1 MLVRSGACRARSVQ
15 RARQARSK
23 ERQSSSPRAEMR
35 ATRASDA
42 DMAGSASH
50 PPFPPGW
57 RRAAICAT
65 ARRYGEAATRRS
77 AERTTEV
84 ASCAALASSGVRS
97 APNSCAAATAL
108 VSASRR
114 GCGTTAAGG
123 RLRLDLG
130 LDLVSSHPFGVWPE
144 PADLGVRIV
153 STAEHSIQARAALGQ
168 RGLHDDRGGILV
180 RVGRSGEEPAGQHG
194 RGRRDDVPQ
203 PFGGA
208 HVVHHDR
215 PRGGQPG
222 ADQADDARRGIKPG
236 VEEPGHRQPGLVP
249 EGGRAA
255 LAEIGGR
262 AGGDQI
268 AGEVEEPPQ
277 ALHPARPHGQVP
289 LPGQEPGQ
297 GILFLVGA
305 GRDARGGARIGG
317 AAGPVGPVRDG
328 PRILG
333 AQQDQQRAGL
343 AHAGRKRDHSVGGN
357 RHDDRRAPRRA
368 GQVQGSGQPVGLR
381 GVADRQLAG
390 ADLGPAGQRP
400 GLRPGLELG
409 AGARLGLGLGL
420 E

>member
-1 MLVRSGACRARSVQ
+1 MTRTWRAARAILPSRRDGAGPRSA
-15 RARQARSK
+15 
-23 ERQSSSPRAEMR
+23 
-35 ATRASDA
+35 
-42 DMAGSASH
+42 
-50 PPFPPGW
+50 PPHGGTGRRPPGAP
-57 RRAAICAT
+57 RNA
-65 ARRYGEAATRRS
+65 
-77 AERTTEV
+77 TTEV
-84 ASCAALASSGVRS
+84 ASWAALASSGVRR

-123 RLRLDLG
+123 RSAPG
-130 LDLVSSHPFGVWPE
+130 LELVSSHPFGVWPE

-153 STAEHSIQARAALGQ
+153 STAEHGIQARAALGQ

-194 RGRRDDVPQ
+194 RGGRDGAPQ
-203 PFGGA
+203 PFDGA
-208 HVVHHDR
+208 HVIHHDR
-215 PRGGQPG
+215 PRDGQPG
-222 ADQADDARRGIKPG
+222 ADQADDASRGIKPG

-268 AGEVEEPPQ
+268 TGEVDEPPQ
-277 ALHPARPHGQVP
+277 AFHPARPHGQVP

-297 GILFLVGA
+297 GLLFGVGA
-305 GRDARGGARIGG
+305 GRDARGSARIGG

-333 AQQDQQRAGL
+333 AQLDQQRAGL
-343 AHAGRKRDHSVGGN
+343 AHAGRKLDHSVGGN

-368 GQVQGSGQPVGLR
+368 GQVQG
-381 GVADRQLAG
+381 
-390 ADLGPAGQRP
+390 QRP
-400 GLRPGLELG
+400 ARRPARRRGSS
-409 AGARLGLGLGL
+409 AGRS
-420 E
+420 